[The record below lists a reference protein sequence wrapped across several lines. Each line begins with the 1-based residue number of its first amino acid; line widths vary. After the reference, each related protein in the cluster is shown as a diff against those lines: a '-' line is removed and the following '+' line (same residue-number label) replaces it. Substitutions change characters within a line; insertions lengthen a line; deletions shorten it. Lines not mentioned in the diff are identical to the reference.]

1 MKETLNNVDDLYE
14 KTERLLTSFDL
25 IKDDNKKLLEDL
37 KLLKTTLSSKEK
49 EIIELKKKYNSL
61 KIAGSIIDNGE
72 KVLTKKKIKKMIDDI
87 DDCILN
93 LMG

>member
-14 KTERLLTSFDL
+14 KTERLLNSFDL

-37 KLLKTTLSSKEK
+37 KLLKTNLSSKEK

>member
-14 KTERLLTSFDL
+14 KTKRLLNSFDL

-37 KLLKTTLSSKEK
+37 KLLKTNLSSKEK